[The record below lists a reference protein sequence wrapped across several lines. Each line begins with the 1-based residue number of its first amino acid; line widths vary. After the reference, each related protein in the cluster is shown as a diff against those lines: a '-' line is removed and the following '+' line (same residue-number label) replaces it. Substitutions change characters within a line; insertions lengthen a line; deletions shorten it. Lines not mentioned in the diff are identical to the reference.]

1 MSDSRGRGVARQLHS
16 GGQAGGQAQ
25 SLERD
30 DDCLNRFWDSLLVCF
45 LIQAVGWVVEAGSDD
60 QTLFYGFA

>member
-30 DDCLNRFWDSLLVCF
+30 DDCLNRFWDSLDLDVKYEDI
-45 LIQAVGWVVEAGSDD
+45 L
-60 QTLFYGFA
+60 Y

>member
-1 MSDSRGRGVARQLHS
+1 M
-16 GGQAGGQAQ
+16 GGLGWAPFVLVRFLG
-25 SLERD
+25 LERD

>member
-1 MSDSRGRGVARQLHS
+1 M
-16 GGQAGGQAQ
+16 AQ
-25 SLERD
+25 PVELKPLRPLERD